1 MNKVILVGNICR
13 EIEIDTVGKG
23 KNKVAR
29 VWNTLAINNGKD
41 KEATFIPF
49 TLLGKNAEIV
59 AEYCAKGDKLLI
71 EGYIDSYFNEKGER
85 DLLAILKE
93 ERRNV
98 LSITGSRIEL
108 LGSKGK

>member
-13 EIEIDTVGKG
+13 EVESDTVGKG

-59 AEYCAKGDKLLI
+59 EEYCTKGDKLLI
-71 EGYIDSYFNEKGER
+71 EGYIDSYFNEK
-85 DLLAILKE
+85 E
-93 ERRNV
+93 ERNV

-108 LGSKGK
+108 LGSKGE